1 MARRPTLD
9 FLKTESGAGVI
20 LALAA
25 GAAIILANSSSSA
38 WYFAFVG
45 APVPLRLGA
54 FSQTLN
60 VENWVGDGLMSV
72 FFLVVGMEI
81 KFEVLRGELSTPR
94 RLAMPLMAALGGMLA
109 PAGVYLLINQ
119 GARGSPVGWPIP
131 TATDIAF
138 ALAGLAVFARRLPG
152 SLRLFLLTLAI
163 ADDLGAVGLIGVL
176 FTRHLDIDALVE
188 AGITIAL
195 LAALSRWRR
204 APFLLYAVGFL
215 AVWGFT
221 LRSGINTSLAG
232 IACALTVPI
241 GARRADQESVLK
253 SFQDAL
259 HPYVAYI
266 ILPLFA
272 FTASGFSVR
281 GMTAA
286 QILAPTPLGVAL
298 GLLIGKPLGV
308 FSFSWAAT
316 ALRIGRRPAGVAW
329 LDILGVALLCGAGFT
344 LSLYMGGLAFAP
356 RNAIVHA
363 EIRLAVVLASLAS
376 VLAGGALLAWTGA
389 RRSRADL
396 EGLG

>member
-1 MARRPTLD
+1 M
-9 FLKTESGAGVI
+9 
-20 LALAA
+20 
-25 GAAIILANSSSSA
+25 
-38 WYFAFVG
+38 
-45 APVPLRLGA
+45 
-54 FSQTLN
+54 
-60 VENWVGDGLMSV
+60 
-72 FFLVVGMEI
+72 
-81 KFEVLRGELSTPR
+81 
-94 RLAMPLMAALGGMLA
+94 
-109 PAGVYLLINQ
+109 
-119 GARGSPVGWPIP
+119 
-131 TATDIAF
+131 
-138 ALAGLAVFARRLPG
+138 
-152 SLRLFLLTLAI
+152 
-163 ADDLGAVGLIGVL
+163 GLIGVL